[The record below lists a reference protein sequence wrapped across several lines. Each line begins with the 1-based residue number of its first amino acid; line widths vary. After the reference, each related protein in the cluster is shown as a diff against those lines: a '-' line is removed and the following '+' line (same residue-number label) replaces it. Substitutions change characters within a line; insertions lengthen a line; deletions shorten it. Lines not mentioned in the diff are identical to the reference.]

1 MFPMTGRIALL
12 LLFACMPA
20 AASGETASERAAR
33 FYADG
38 LELPLLQMRNG
49 MMLVQT
55 CEKRLRRGCDKQ
67 QRELVANDRTLQ
79 LLDEFTL
86 FPQRPAQ
93 DPATGIG
100 NARQLRQM
108 ISETSAALLLT
119 SSEYDQ
125 SLFARFGAS
134 LRACPDENEL
144 LTRKS
149 LEELVRLNLSG
160 FQSLAGESLA
170 AATEAISRDE
180 ELIAGRL
187 RQSPEDCIAARRLG
201 EHLMQLMH
209 SKLQPWSG
217 EKQRVESAANAFQ
230 FGAPKVVELTA
241 SEKRQEDRELAHAVA
256 GNFVMV
262 VATELQLTAYPDS
275 ESRIRAV
282 TDATER

>member
-1 MFPMTGRIALL
+1 MAGRIALL
-12 LLFACMPA
+12 LLLAFAPA
-20 AASGETASERAAR
+20 AAAGETGSERAAR

-38 LELPLLQMRNG
+38 LELPLLQMRRG
-49 MMLVQT
+49 MMLVRV
-55 CEKRLRRGCDKQ
+55 CVERLRRGCDKQ
-67 QRELVANDRTLQ
+67 QRELAAHNQTLL
-79 LLDEFTL
+79 LLDELTL
-86 FPQRPAQ
+86 FPQRSAQ
-93 DPATGIG
+93 DPAAGIG

-119 SSEYDQ
+119 ASEYDQ

-144 LTRKS
+144 LIRKS
-149 LEELVRLNLSG
+149 LEELVRLNLTG
-160 FQSLAGESLA
+160 FQSLAGESLV
-170 AATEAISRDE
+170 AATESILRDE

-187 RQSPEDCIAARRLG
+187 RQSPEDCIAARTLG

-217 EKQRVESAANAFQ
+217 EKQRVESAANVFQ

-262 VATELQLTAYPDS
+262 IATELQLTAFPDS
-275 ESRIRAV
+275 ESRIKAA
-282 TDATER
+282 TGATER